1 MVRGATNEAQMSS
14 VAAYSNSIQ
23 PQYAMMNEERVSNS
37 NPENARGGRGGYSG
51 GDRGGYGQQYQRRGD
66 ESSHVVYKNS
76 KMNKK
81 DFEKK

>member
-1 MVRGATNEAQMSS
+1 MSS

-23 PQYAMMNEERVSNS
+23 PQYAMMNEERASNS
-37 NPENARGGRGGYSG
+37 NPENHRGGRGGYG
-51 GDRGGYGQQYQRRGD
+51 GSDRGGYGRGQQYQRRGD

>member
-1 MVRGATNEAQMSS
+1 MMS
-14 VAAYSNSIQ
+14 
-23 PQYAMMNEERVSNS
+23 EESG
-37 NPENARGGRGGYSG
+37 RGGRGGFG
-51 GDRGGYGQQYQRRGD
+51 GARGGSDSSRGGFGRGQQFQRRGD

>member
-1 MVRGATNEAQMSS
+1 
-14 VAAYSNSIQ
+14 
-23 PQYAMMNEERVSNS
+23 MMNEERMFSH
-37 NPENARGGRGGYSG
+37 PENSG
-51 GDRGGYGQQYQRRGD
+51 GARGGYGRGGQQFQRRGD

>member
-1 MVRGATNEAQMSS
+1 MSS

-23 PQYAMMNEERVSNS
+23 PQYAMMNEERVMSNS
-37 NPENARGGRGGYSG
+37 NPESARGGRGGYSG
-51 GDRGGYGQQYQRRGD
+51 GERGGYGRGQQYQRRGD

-81 DFEKK
+81 DFEKQ